1 MRPQPPPPAPARSL
15 LADSGRFRRGS
26 MIRPGVRGFVSH
38 EKVAGWP
45 IICCHCCFGGD
56 CVSTPPGKVQVTC
69 HVSQDH
75 AEKDERL
82 IVDGAVIRNGGK
94 ASVLFIENVIPILRE
109 KDIMGEK
116 EADTPCKR
124 IYFILQLMYLMSRP
138 PAVPGRLLATGP
150 GDCRRGPGHDSTDRD
165 Q

>member
-1 MRPQPPPPAPARSL
+1 LLSL
-15 LADSGRFRRGS
+15 LL
-26 MIRPGVRGFVSH
+26 
-38 EKVAGWP
+38 W
-45 IICCHCCFGGD
+45 GD

-75 AEKDERL
+75 AEKNERL

-124 IYFILQLMYLMSRP
+124 IYFILQLMYIDEPTSSSTGTLTGNWPRRLSARSRP
-138 PAVPGRLLATGP
+138 
-150 GDCRRGPGHDSTDRD
+150 
-165 Q
+165 